1 LEVLEVQLLNLEED
15 MLVGVPKEIKNN
27 EFRVGLT
34 PPSVH
39 ELVARGHRVIV
50 QTGAGAGIGLTDE
63 QYTAAGAT
71 IVPSAQE
78 IFAQAEM
85 VVKVKEPQPQECAL
99 LRPGQI
105 LYTYLHLAPD
115 PEQTAA
121 LVKSGAVCI
130 AYETIT
136 GPGGGLPLLAPM
148 SEVAGRMAIQ
158 AGASHLEKSK
168 GGAGILLGGV
178 PGVAAGHIVIIGAG
192 VVGTNAL
199 QMAVGIGARVTVLD
213 KNVDRLRQLDLIY
226 GNQITTLYSNAHAIE
241 EAVLSADLVIGGVLV
256 PGAAA
261 PKLVTRAMVSRM
273 KKGSVVV
280 DVAIDQGGCF
290 ETSHPTTHADPTFVV
305 DGVVHYC
312 VANMP
317 GAVARTST
325 FALNNATIGH
335 AVALATK
342 GWRQALRDDPHLK
355 NGLNVCEG
363 KVTYAA
369 VAQDLGYDYVPA
381 DTLLA

>member
-1 LEVLEVQLLNLEED
+1 MQ
-15 MLVGVPKEIKNN
+15 VGVPKEIKNH
-27 EFRVGLT
+27 EYRVGLT
-34 PPSVH
+34 PASVH
-39 ELVARGHRVIV
+39 ELVKHGHDVLV
-50 QTGAGAGIGLTDE
+50 QSGAGAEIGLADE
-63 QYTAAGAT
+63 HYLAAGAT
-71 IVPSAQE
+71 LVDTARE
-78 IFAQAEM
+78 VFERAEM
-85 VVKVKEPQPQECAL
+85 IVKVKEPQPAECAM

-115 PEQTAA
+115 PEQAAA

-136 GPGGGLPLLAPM
+136 GANGGLPLLAPM

-168 GGAGILLGGV
+168 GGSGVLLGGV
-178 PGVAAGHIVIIGAG
+178 PGVSAGHVVVLGAG

-199 QMAVGIGARVTVLD
+199 QMAVGVGARVTVLD
-213 KNVDRLRQLDLIY
+213 KNIDRLRQLDLVY
-226 GNQITTLYSNAHAIE
+226 GNRIATQYSTAHAVE
-241 EAVLSADLVIGGVLV
+241 EAVLAADLVIGGVLV

-261 PKLVTRAMVSRM
+261 PKLVTRAMVGRM
-273 KKGSVVV
+273 KKGAVIV

-335 AVALATK
+335 AVALASK
-342 GWRQALRDDPHLK
+342 GWRQALRDDAHLR

-363 KVTYAA
+363 KVTHAA
-369 VAQDLGYDYVPA
+369 VARDLGYDYVPA